1 MKLDILVFAAH
12 PDDAELCCAGTIL
25 AHVQKGRK
33 VGIVD
38 LTRGEM
44 GTRGTP
50 EIREKEAIKSAGI
63 LGLSARENLGLED
76 MFFFNDKNHQL
87 KLAQKIRQYQP
98 EIVLTNALTD
108 RHPDH
113 PRGSRLA
120 IDACFV
126 AGLSKVKTSLNG
138 QEQSAWRPA
147 AVYSYI
153 QSNYISPDF
162 VVDVSPYWAKKMEAI
177 HSFESQF
184 YAPNSNGSD
193 EPETF
198 VSSPEF
204 MKLIEARGKELGH
217 SIGVA
222 YGEGFNIQRTLGIS
236 NLFDLI

>member
-25 AHVQKGRK
+25 AHEQKGRK
-33 VGIVD
+33 IGIID

-50 EIREKEAIKSAGI
+50 EIRDKEAEKSAGI
-63 LGLSARENLGLED
+63 LSLSVRENLGLED
-76 MFFFNDKNHQL
+76 MFFVNDKNHQL
-87 KLAQKIRQYQP
+87 KLVQKIRQYQP

-113 PRGSRLA
+113 PRASKLA
-120 IDACFV
+120 INACFV
-126 AGLSKVKTSLNG
+126 SGLAKVKTTLNG
-138 QEQSAWRPA
+138 QEQSAWRPVG
-147 AVYSYI
+147 VYSYI

-177 HSFESQF
+177 RSFESQF
-184 YAPNSNGSD
+184 YTPNSDSSD

-204 MKLIEARGKELGH
+204 MKLIEARGKEFGH

-222 YGEGFNIQRTLGIS
+222 YGEGFNVQRNLGLS